1 MFLPCAHLEPP
12 SPQPPLLTQAG
23 HSHTVGL
30 LLTLSHSRS
39 MVSCYE
45 HGGYLEK
52 CQHVYGVAQ
61 SQTRLK

>member
-52 CQHVYGVAQ
+52 CQQ
-61 SQTRLK
+61 D